1 MTPTTDE
8 KISNNILTIKDV
20 YKTLIMSQN
29 VHVTIANGWARDQ
42 ANSSQQNQYL
52 CSSYSNR
59 MFSTCRDS
67 SQHAQHC
74 AKHINVGSILSIQP
88 VTISERAEVTNVISP
103 VTSFMWGERDETLS
117 TDDLNETYE
126 KMVF

>member
-29 VHVTIANGWARDQ
+29 VHVTIASGWARDQ

-59 MFSTCRDS
+59 MFSTCGDS

-117 TDDLNETYE
+117 TDDLNETYQ